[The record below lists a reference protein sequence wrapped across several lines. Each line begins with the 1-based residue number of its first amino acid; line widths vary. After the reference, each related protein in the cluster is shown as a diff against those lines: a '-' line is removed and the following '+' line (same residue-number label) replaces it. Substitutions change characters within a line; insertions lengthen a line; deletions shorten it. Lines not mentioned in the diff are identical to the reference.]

1 MGSPGFFEN
10 IWYGWWRPEI
20 WRENQLRLE
29 VFPVIY
35 QVFVTQ
41 DFFHPPYDWENQV
54 TKNSSKRMGTGEFA
68 TFFVVTFTFG
78 FYKLTWWQHK
88 SPIPTKH
95 LHMHKT
101 FGIWYLN
108 LPYFGLSYY
117 PHWIRWSKKSPT
129 GPTKRTPKKPEY
141 LIARSQLTWGPLGFG
156 PIQFC
161 LDMGYLE
168 KKRNK
173 RALVWAE
180 QKLLDASGGEWVLI
194 TFGRQNFPF
203 FCHRIDG

>member
-1 MGSPGFFEN
+1 MKYIRPYWKWFEFSKSCYLGFVQEMTNIASGKLIIWGLKRSHRTSSKKDHQLLGAPGFFEN
-10 IWYGWWRPEI
+10 IWYGWWQPEI

-41 DFFHPPYDWENQV
+41 DFFHPPYDWKNQV

-101 FGIWYLN
+101 CGIWHLN

-141 LIARSQLTWGPLGFG
+141 LIARSQLT
-156 PIQFC
+156 
-161 LDMGYLE
+161 
-168 KKRNK
+168 
-173 RALVWAE
+173 
-180 QKLLDASGGEWVLI
+180 
-194 TFGRQNFPF
+194 
-203 FCHRIDG
+203 